1 MNYIDVIIIVL
12 LIVSAIR
19 GAVKGFIYEIT
30 SLIALIAGV
39 WGAIELSG
47 ASETFL
53 IEKLNLN
60 NNYVH
65 IIAFV
70 VTFLLIIILVH
81 FIGKAVEKAIETI
94 KLSFVNRLLGF
105 GFALLKS
112 AFILGIVLVLIGK
125 INETIPL
132 IPEKHVQESAIYN
145 PLRGIVVSTFPFIQ
159 SFFEEVKEK
168 KKYFDGND
176 EEPKQE
182 EPAKGTSNSLVM
194 MRFIPQA
201 I

>member
-1 MNYIDVIIIVL
+1 MNYIDIIIIVL
-12 LIVSAIR
+12 LVISAIR

-94 KLSFVNRLLGF
+94 KLNFINRLLGF

-125 INETIPL
+125 VNETIPV
-132 IPEKHVQESAIYN
+132 IPEKHVQESALYA
-145 PLRGIVVSTFPFIQ
+145 PLRGVVINTFPFIQ

-168 KKYFDGND
+168 KKYFDGPD
-176 EEPKQE
+176 EESTKV
-182 EPAKGTSNSLVM
+182 ANHSLVM
-194 MRFIPQA
+194 IKFIPQ
-201 I
+201 II

>member
-1 MNYIDVIIIVL
+1 MNYIDIIIIVL
-12 LIVSAIR
+12 LVISAIR

-94 KLSFVNRLLGF
+94 KLNFINRLLGF

-112 AFILGIVLVLIGK
+112 AFILGIVLEIGRASCR
-125 INETIPL
+125 ER
-132 IPEKHVQESAIYN
+132 V
-145 PLRGIVVSTFPFIQ
+145 
-159 SFFEEVKEK
+159 
-168 KKYFDGND
+168 
-176 EEPKQE
+176 
-182 EPAKGTSNSLVM
+182 
-194 MRFIPQA
+194 
-201 I
+201 